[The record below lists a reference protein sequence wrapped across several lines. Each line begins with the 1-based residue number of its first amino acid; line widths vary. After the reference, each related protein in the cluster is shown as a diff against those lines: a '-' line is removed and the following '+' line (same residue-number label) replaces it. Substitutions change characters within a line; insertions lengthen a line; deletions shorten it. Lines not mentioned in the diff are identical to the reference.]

1 MPQIGK
7 NTNQFFLFEYIHCMP
22 KFSSA
27 KMLMYIISLL
37 TGPYSVAWGSAGA
50 CVHVCVCV
58 RERERERERE
68 LFLLS
73 RRKEDSKCLV
83 VNIAFY
89 FHLCYLF
96 LVLFSFFFLYIVYR
110 EKKLK

>member
-1 MPQIGK
+1 
-7 NTNQFFLFEYIHCMP
+7 MP

-27 KMLMYIISLL
+27 KMLMYIISLS
-37 TGPYSVAWGSAGA
+37 TGPYSIACGSAGA
-50 CVHVCVCV
+50 CVHVCLCVCV
-58 RERERERERE
+58 CVCVCVRERE

-96 LVLFSFFFLYIVYR
+96 LVLFSFFSIYCL
-110 EKKLK
+110 

>member
-1 MPQIGK
+1 MTATFSGFFTYIFIIYTGNENAPNRK
-7 NTNQFFLFEYIHCMP
+7 KYKTVFLFEYVHCMP

-58 RERERERERE
+58 
-68 LFLLS
+68 
-73 RRKEDSKCLV
+73 CV
-83 VNIAFY
+83 CV
-89 FHLCYLF
+89 
-96 LVLFSFFFLYIVYR
+96 
-110 EKKLK
+110 